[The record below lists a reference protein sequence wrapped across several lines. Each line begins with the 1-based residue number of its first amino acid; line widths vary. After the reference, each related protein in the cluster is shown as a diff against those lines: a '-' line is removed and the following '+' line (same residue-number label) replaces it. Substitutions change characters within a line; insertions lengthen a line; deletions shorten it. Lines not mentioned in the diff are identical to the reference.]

1 MAQSAGSYINL
12 ISVFVLS
19 FDSEYVQYMD
29 REDKKVYQEKDL
41 SDFETAMT
49 NDDSSQSFEGY
60 LDYMDRKNALL
71 AQSKLT
77 AEERVSLGEINK
89 RLADYSTLSKAQ
101 IESMQK
107 ETQEKIWSLN
117 TGMFDFNNDDL
128 TQQEVEQ
135 YKELFD
141 RANKNESV
149 LFQDVVTFDTKA
161 LIEAGLYN
169 PYSNEL
175 KREPLI
181 MAGRKMMN
189 VLYEKEKL
197 NGSTISVGEIHY
209 NTGHFHVHF
218 ATTEVEPT
226 REMIFVKENNRYERK
241 GQRSYETLEK
251 MKSTFA
257 NLIFDRSS
265 ELERLNDLRNGLR
278 NEIKTE
284 MATPKKESVL
294 LLKELKAQL
303 PENQSKWNSK
313 NLTPESRET
322 MNQLIDSLMK
332 DNGHFEEFK
341 QLVKEEDIFKKATY
355 GEGDPNKEKKSFYD
369 GRMYGTDGIYYR
381 LGNSILQELKKEND
395 SSQQDKH
402 FHRSSVSGQQN
413 PNKEIYNRMKQEYFM
428 RKDTNESRSP
438 PKRNPS
444 ERTKPFK
451 ESFKYRRSVT
461 NQVKHLERVTSNEF
475 DQFKNKVAFE
485 KLQREIEQAKMS
497 QESDLFN

>member
-1 MAQSAGSYINL
+1 MAQSADSYINL

-77 AEERVSLGEINK
+77 DEERVSLGEINK
-89 RLADYSTLSKAQ
+89 RLADYSNLSKAQ
-101 IESMQK
+101 IEIMQK

-117 TGMFDFNNDDL
+117 TGMFDFSNDDL
-128 TQQEVEQ
+128 TQNEVEQ

-149 LFQDVVTFDTKA
+149 LFQDVVSFDTKA
-161 LIEAGLYN
+161 LIEAGIYN

-226 REMIFVKENNRYERK
+226 REMIFVKEHNRYERK
-241 GQRSYETLEK
+241 GQRSDETLEK

-294 LLKELKAQL
+294 LLEELKAQL

-341 QLVKEEDIFKKATY
+341 QLAKEEDIFKKATY

-369 GRMYGTDGIYYR
+369 GRMYGPDGIYYR

-395 SSQQDKH
+395 SSQQDKP

-413 PNKEIYNRMKQEYFM
+413 PNKETYAKLKHDYFM

-451 ESFKYRRSVT
+451 ESFKYRRSAT

>member
-1 MAQSAGSYINL
+1 MTQFAGSYINL
-12 ISVFVLS
+12 MSGFVIS

-49 NDDSSQSFEGY
+49 NDDPSQSFEGY

-77 AEERVSLGEINK
+77 DEERVSLGEINK

-101 IESMQK
+101 IEIMQK

-149 LFQDVVTFDTKA
+149 LFQDVVSFDTKA
-161 LIEAGLYN
+161 LIEAGIYN

-226 REMIFVKENNRYERK
+226 REMIFVKEHNRYERK
-241 GQRSYETLEK
+241 GQRSDETLEK

-278 NEIKTE
+278 SEIKTE
-284 MATPKKESVL
+284 MAAPKKESVL
-294 LLKELKAQL
+294 LLEQLKAQL
-303 PENQSKWNSK
+303 PDNQNKWNSK
-313 NLTPESRET
+313 NLTAESRET

-341 QLVKEEDIFKKATY
+341 QLAKEEDIFKKATY
-355 GEGDPNKEKKSFYD
+355 GEGDPSKEKKSFYD
-369 GRMYGTDGIYYR
+369 GRMYGPDGIYYR

-395 SSQQDKH
+395 STSQRNS
-402 FHRSSVSGQQN
+402 FRSSSLSGQQN
-413 PNKEIYNRMKQEYFM
+413 PNKEIYNRMKQEYFIG
-428 RKDTNESRSP
+428 KETNESRSP
-438 PKRNPS
+438 PKQNPS

-451 ESFKYRRSVT
+451 ESFKSRRSVT

-485 KLQREIEQAKMS
+485 NLQREIEQAKMS

>member
-1 MAQSAGSYINL
+1 
-12 ISVFVLS
+12 
-19 FDSEYVQYMD
+19 MD

-77 AEERVSLGEINK
+77 DEERVSLGEINK

-101 IESMQK
+101 IEIMQK

-128 TQQEVEQ
+128 TQNEVEQ

-149 LFQDVVTFDTKA
+149 LFQDVVSFDTKA
-161 LIEAGLYN
+161 LIEAGIYN

-226 REMIFVKENNRYERK
+226 REMIFVKEHNRYERK
-241 GQRSYETLEK
+241 GQRSDETLEK

-294 LLKELKAQL
+294 LLEELKAQL

-341 QLVKEEDIFKKATY
+341 QLAKEEDIFKKATY

-369 GRMYGTDGIYYR
+369 GRMYGPDGIYYR

-395 SSQQDKH
+395 SSQQDKP

-413 PNKEIYNRMKQEYFM
+413 PNKETYAKLKHDYFM

-451 ESFKYRRSVT
+451 ESFKYRRSAT

>member
-12 ISVFVLS
+12 MSFFVLS

-49 NDDSSQSFEGY
+49 NDDPSQTFEGY

-77 AEERVSLGEINK
+77 DEERVSLGEINK
-89 RLADYSTLSKAQ
+89 RLADYSNLSKAQ
-101 IESMQK
+101 IEIMQK

-117 TGMFDFNNDDL
+117 TGMFDFSNDDL
-128 TQQEVEQ
+128 TQKEVEQ

-149 LFQDVVTFDTKA
+149 LFQDVVSFDTKA
-161 LIEAGLYN
+161 LIEAGIYN

-226 REMIFVKENNRYERK
+226 REMIFVKEDNRYERK

-257 NLIFDRSS
+257 NIIFDRSG

-284 MATPKKESVL
+284 MATPKNARGSASYCARQFL
-294 LLKELKAQL
+294 QL
-303 PENQSKWNSK
+303 PEIRRKYKRKWQLKQDYLEGYLKGLSQTFRK
-313 NLTPESRET
+313 QVLTNGYELALQVPEVVQAEVEKVGLVPGKDTSHTVRDREAFY
-322 MNQLIDSLMK
+322 SGYAEGVRFK
-332 DNGHFEEFK
+332 DK
-341 QLVKEEDIFKKATY
+341 D
-355 GEGDPNKEKKSFYD
+355 
-369 GRMYGTDGIYYR
+369 R
-381 LGNSILQELKKEND
+381 LG
-395 SSQQDKH
+395 
-402 FHRSSVSGQQN
+402 
-413 PNKEIYNRMKQEYFM
+413 
-428 RKDTNESRSP
+428 
-438 PKRNPS
+438 
-444 ERTKPFK
+444 
-451 ESFKYRRSVT
+451 
-461 NQVKHLERVTSNEF
+461 
-475 DQFKNKVAFE
+475 A
-485 KLQREIEQAKMS
+485 
-497 QESDLFN
+497 

>member
-1 MAQSAGSYINL
+1 MTQSAGSYINL
-12 ISVFVLS
+12 MSGFVIS
-19 FDSEYVQYMD
+19 FDSEYVKYMD

-49 NDDSSQSFEGY
+49 NDDPSQSFEGY

-77 AEERVSLGEINK
+77 DEERVSLGEINK

-101 IESMQK
+101 IEIMQK

-149 LFQDVVTFDTKA
+149 LFQDVVSFDTKA
-161 LIEAGLYN
+161 LIEAGIYN

-226 REMIFVKENNRYERK
+226 REMIFVKEHNRYERK
-241 GQRSYETLEK
+241 GQRSDETLGK

-294 LLKELKAQL
+294 LLEELKAQL

-341 QLVKEEDIFKKATY
+341 QLAKEEDIFKKATY
-355 GEGDPNKEKKSFYD
+355 GEPNKEKKSFYD
-369 GRMYGTDGIYYR
+369 GRMYGPDGIYYR

-395 SSQQDKH
+395 STSQRNS
-402 FHRSSVSGQQN
+402 FRPSSISGQQN
-413 PNKEIYNRMKQEYFM
+413 PNKEIYNRMKQEYF
-428 RKDTNESRSP
+428 KGKETNESRSP

>member
-12 ISVFVLS
+12 MSGFVIS

-49 NDDSSQSFEGY
+49 NDDPSQSFEGY

-101 IESMQK
+101 IEIMQK

-149 LFQDVVTFDTKA
+149 LFQDVVSFDTKA
-161 LIEAGLYN
+161 LIEAGIYN

-209 NTGHFHVHF
+209 NTGHFHV
-218 ATTEVEPT
+218 
-226 REMIFVKENNRYERK
+226 
-241 GQRSYETLEK
+241 SYT
-251 MKSTFA
+251 
-257 NLIFDRSS
+257 
-265 ELERLNDLRNGLR
+265 
-278 NEIKTE
+278 
-284 MATPKKESVL
+284 
-294 LLKELKAQL
+294 
-303 PENQSKWNSK
+303 
-313 NLTPESRET
+313 
-322 MNQLIDSLMK
+322 DS
-332 DNGHFEEFK
+332 
-341 QLVKEEDIFKKATY
+341 
-355 GEGDPNKEKKSFYD
+355 
-369 GRMYGTDGIYYR
+369 
-381 LGNSILQELKKEND
+381 
-395 SSQQDKH
+395 
-402 FHRSSVSGQQN
+402 
-413 PNKEIYNRMKQEYFM
+413 
-428 RKDTNESRSP
+428 
-438 PKRNPS
+438 
-444 ERTKPFK
+444 
-451 ESFKYRRSVT
+451 
-461 NQVKHLERVTSNEF
+461 
-475 DQFKNKVAFE
+475 
-485 KLQREIEQAKMS
+485 
-497 QESDLFN
+497 

>member
-12 ISVFVLS
+12 MSGFVIS

-29 REDKKVYQEKDL
+29 REDKKVYQEKDF

-49 NDDSSQSFEGY
+49 NDDPSQSFEGY

-71 AQSKLT
+71 AKSKLT

-101 IESMQK
+101 IEIMQK

-149 LFQDVVTFDTKA
+149 LFQDVVSFDTKA
-161 LIEAGLYN
+161 LIEAGIYN

-197 NGSTISVGEIHY
+197 NRSTISVGEIHY

-226 REMIFVKENNRYERK
+226 REMIFVKEHNRYERK
-241 GQRSYETLEK
+241 GQRSDETLEK

-278 NEIKTE
+278 SEIKTE
-284 MATPKKESVL
+284 MAAPKKESVL
-294 LLKELKAQL
+294 LLEELKAQL
-303 PENQSKWNSK
+303 PENISKWNSK
-313 NLTPESRET
+313 NLTSESRET

-341 QLVKEEDIFKKATY
+341 QLAKEEDIFKKAIY

-369 GRMYGTDGIYYR
+369 GRMYGPDGIYYR

-395 SSQQDKH
+395 STSQRNS
-402 FHRSSVSGQQN
+402 FRPSSLSGQQN
-413 PNKEIYNRMKQEYFM
+413 PNKEIYNKMKQEYFT
-428 RKDTNESRSP
+428 RKETNESRSP
-438 PKRNPS
+438 PKQNKRK
-444 ERTKPFK
+444 RIKPFK
-451 ESFKYRRSVT
+451 QAYKSLRAAT

>member
-1 MAQSAGSYINL
+1 
-12 ISVFVLS
+12 
-19 FDSEYVQYMD
+19 MD

-77 AEERVSLGEINK
+77 DEERVSLGEINK

-101 IESMQK
+101 IEIMQK

-128 TQQEVEQ
+128 TQNEVEQ

-149 LFQDVVTFDTKA
+149 LFQDVVSFDTKA
-161 LIEAGLYN
+161 LIEAGIYN

-226 REMIFVKENNRYERK
+226 REMIFVKEHNRYERK
-241 GQRSYETLEK
+241 GQRSDETLEK

-294 LLKELKAQL
+294 LLEELKAQL

-341 QLVKEEDIFKKATY
+341 QLAKEEDIFKKATY

-369 GRMYGTDGIYYR
+369 GRMYGPDGIYYR

-395 SSQQDKH
+395 SSQQDKP

-413 PNKEIYNRMKQEYFM
+413 PNKETYAKLKHDYFM

-451 ESFKYRRSVT
+451 ELFKYRRSAT

>member
-1 MAQSAGSYINL
+1 
-12 ISVFVLS
+12 
-19 FDSEYVQYMD
+19 MD

-77 AEERVSLGEINK
+77 DEERVSLGEINK

-101 IESMQK
+101 IEIMQK

-128 TQQEVEQ
+128 TQNEVEQ

-149 LFQDVVTFDTKA
+149 LFQDVVSFDTKA
-161 LIEAGLYN
+161 LIEAGIYN

-226 REMIFVKENNRYERK
+226 REMIFVKEHNRYERK
-241 GQRSYETLEK
+241 GQRSDETLEK

-294 LLKELKAQL
+294 LLEELKAQL

-322 MNQLIDSLMK
+322 MNQLIDSLME

-341 QLVKEEDIFKKATY
+341 QLAKEEDIFKKATY

-369 GRMYGTDGIYYR
+369 GRMYGPDGIYYR

-395 SSQQDKH
+395 SSQQDKP

-413 PNKEIYNRMKQEYFM
+413 PNKETYAKLKHDYFM

-451 ESFKYRRSVT
+451 ELFKYRRSAT

>member
-1 MAQSAGSYINL
+1 
-12 ISVFVLS
+12 
-19 FDSEYVQYMD
+19 
-29 REDKKVYQEKDL
+29 
-41 SDFETAMT
+41 
-49 NDDSSQSFEGY
+49 
-60 LDYMDRKNALL
+60 
-71 AQSKLT
+71 
-77 AEERVSLGEINK
+77 
-89 RLADYSTLSKAQ
+89 
-101 IESMQK
+101 
-107 ETQEKIWSLN
+107 
-117 TGMFDFNNDDL
+117 
-128 TQQEVEQ
+128 
-135 YKELFD
+135 
-141 RANKNESV
+141 
-149 LFQDVVTFDTKA
+149 
-161 LIEAGLYN
+161 LIEAGIYN

-226 REMIFVKENNRYERK
+226 REMIFVKEHNRYERK
-241 GQRSYETLEK
+241 GQRSDETLEK

-294 LLKELKAQL
+294 LLEELKAQL

-341 QLVKEEDIFKKATY
+341 QLAKEEDIFKKATY

-369 GRMYGTDGIYYR
+369 GRMYGPDGIYYR

-395 SSQQDKH
+395 SSQQDKP

-413 PNKEIYNRMKQEYFM
+413 PNKETYAKLKHDYFM

-451 ESFKYRRSVT
+451 ELFKYRRSAT

>member
-12 ISVFVLS
+12 MSGFVIS
-19 FDSEYVQYMD
+19 FDSEYVKYMD

-49 NDDSSQSFEGY
+49 NDDPSQSFEGY

-101 IESMQK
+101 IEIMQK

-149 LFQDVVTFDTKA
+149 LFQDVVSFDTKA
-161 LIEAGLYN
+161 LIEAGIYN

-226 REMIFVKENNRYERK
+226 REMIFVKEHNRYERK
-241 GQRSYETLEK
+241 GQRSDETLEK

-278 NEIKTE
+278 SEIKTE
-284 MATPKKESVL
+284 MAAPKKESVL
-294 LLKELKAQL
+294 LLEELKAQL

-313 NLTPESRET
+313 NLTSESRET
-322 MNQLIDSLMK
+322 MNQLIDCKRKMK
-332 DNGHFEEFK
+332 RYLAMTNNPCYNVF
-341 QLVKEEDIFKKATY
+341 
-355 GEGDPNKEKKSFYD
+355 
-369 GRMYGTDGIYYR
+369 
-381 LGNSILQELKKEND
+381 IL
-395 SSQQDKH
+395 
-402 FHRSSVSGQQN
+402 
-413 PNKEIYNRMKQEYFM
+413 
-428 RKDTNESRSP
+428 
-438 PKRNPS
+438 
-444 ERTKPFK
+444 
-451 ESFKYRRSVT
+451 
-461 NQVKHLERVTSNEF
+461 
-475 DQFKNKVAFE
+475 
-485 KLQREIEQAKMS
+485 
-497 QESDLFN
+497 

>member
-1 MAQSAGSYINL
+1 MTQSAGSYINL
-12 ISVFVLS
+12 MSGFVLS
-19 FDSEYVQYMD
+19 FDSEYVKYMD

-41 SDFETAMT
+41 SDFETTMT
-49 NDDSSQSFEGY
+49 NDDPSQSFEGY

-77 AEERVSLGEINK
+77 DEERVSLVEINK

-101 IESMQK
+101 IDAMQK

-117 TGMFDFNNDDL
+117 TGMFDFKNDDL
-128 TQQEVEQ
+128 TQKEVEQ
-135 YKELFD
+135 YKKLFD
-141 RANKNESV
+141 RANQNESV
-149 LFQDVVTFDTKA
+149 LFQDVVSFDTKA
-161 LIEAGLYN
+161 LIEAGIYN

-189 VLYEKEKL
+189 VLYEKENL

-218 ATTEVEPT
+218 ATTEVKPT
-226 REMIFVKENNRYERK
+226 REMIFVKEHNRYERK
-241 GQRSYETLEK
+241 GQRSDETLEK

-257 NLIFDRSS
+257 NLIFNRSS

-278 NEIKTE
+278 SEIKTE
-284 MATPKKESVL
+284 MAAPKKESVL
-294 LLKELKAQL
+294 LLEELKARL
-303 PENQSKWNSK
+303 PENQNKWNSK
-313 NLTPESRET
+313 NLTSESRET

-341 QLVKEEDIFKKATY
+341 QLAKEEDIFKKATY
-355 GEGDPNKEKKSFYD
+355 GEGDPNKDKKSFYD
-369 GRMYGTDGIYYR
+369 GRMHGPDGIYYR

-395 SSQQDKH
+395 SSQQDKV
-402 FHRSSVSGQQN
+402 FRPSSVSGKQDQ
-413 PNKEIYNRMKQEYFM
+413 NKETYAKLKQDYFK
-428 RKDTNESRSP
+428 RKDTNENRSP
-438 PKRNPS
+438 PEGKQGKRGM
-444 ERTKPFK
+444 PFK

-497 QESDLFN
+497 QDSDLFN

>member
-12 ISVFVLS
+12 MSGFVIS

-29 REDKKVYQEKDL
+29 REDKKVYQEKDF

-71 AQSKLT
+71 AKSKLT

-101 IESMQK
+101 IEIMQK

-149 LFQDVVTFDTKA
+149 LFQDVVSFDTKA
-161 LIEAGLYN
+161 LIEAGIYN

-197 NGSTISVGEIHY
+197 NRSTISVGEIHY

-226 REMIFVKENNRYERK
+226 REMIFVKEHNRYERK
-241 GQRSYETLEK
+241 GQRSDETLEK

-278 NEIKTE
+278 SEIKTE
-284 MATPKKESVL
+284 MAAPKKESVL
-294 LLKELKAQL
+294 LLEELKAQL
-303 PENQSKWNSK
+303 PENISKWNSK
-313 NLTPESRET
+313 NLTSESRET

-341 QLVKEEDIFKKATY
+341 QLAKEEDIFKKAIY

-369 GRMYGTDGIYYR
+369 GRMYGPDGIYYR

-395 SSQQDKH
+395 STSQRNS
-402 FHRSSVSGQQN
+402 FRPSSLSGQQN
-413 PNKEIYNRMKQEYFM
+413 PNKEIYNKMKQEYFT
-428 RKDTNESRSP
+428 RKETNESRSP
-438 PKRNPS
+438 PKQNKRK
-444 ERTKPFK
+444 RIKPFK
-451 ESFKYRRSVT
+451 QAYKSLRAAT

>member
-12 ISVFVLS
+12 MSGFVIS
-19 FDSEYVQYMD
+19 FDSEYVKYMD

-49 NDDSSQSFEGY
+49 NDDPSQSFEGY

-101 IESMQK
+101 IEIMQK

-128 TQQEVEQ
+128 TQNEVEQ
-135 YKELFD
+135 YKDLFD

-149 LFQDVVTFDTKA
+149 LFQDVVSFDTKA
-161 LIEAGLYN
+161 LIEAGIYN

-226 REMIFVKENNRYERK
+226 REIVFVKEHNRYERK
-241 GQRSYETLEK
+241 GQRSDETLEK

-257 NLIFDRSS
+257 NIIFDRSS

-284 MATPKKESVL
+284 MATPKNESVL
-294 LLKELKAQL
+294 LIEELKAQL
-303 PENQSKWNSK
+303 PKNQSKWNSK
-313 NLTPESRET
+313 NLTSESRET

-341 QLVKEEDIFKKATY
+341 QLAKEEDILKKATY
-355 GEGDPNKEKKSFYD
+355 GVGDPNKDKKSFYD
-369 GRMYGTDGIYYR
+369 GRMYGPDGIYYR
-381 LGNSILQELKKEND
+381 LGNSVLQELKKEND
-395 SSQQDKH
+395 SSQQDKP
-402 FHRSSVSGQQN
+402 FRLSSVSGKQSE
-413 PNKEIYNRMKQEYFM
+413 NKEIYDKLKNDYYM
-428 RKDTNESRSP
+428 RKETNESRSP
-438 PKRNPS
+438 PKRYSS
-444 ERTKPFK
+444 ERTKPFE

-475 DQFKNKVAFE
+475 NQFKNKVAFE

-497 QESDLFN
+497 QESNLFS

>member
-1 MAQSAGSYINL
+1 
-12 ISVFVLS
+12 
-19 FDSEYVQYMD
+19 
-29 REDKKVYQEKDL
+29 
-41 SDFETAMT
+41 
-49 NDDSSQSFEGY
+49 
-60 LDYMDRKNALL
+60 
-71 AQSKLT
+71 
-77 AEERVSLGEINK
+77 
-89 RLADYSTLSKAQ
+89 
-101 IESMQK
+101 
-107 ETQEKIWSLN
+107 
-117 TGMFDFNNDDL
+117 MFDFNNDDL
-128 TQQEVEQ
+128 TQNEVEQ

-149 LFQDVVTFDTKA
+149 LFQDVVSFDTKA
-161 LIEAGLYN
+161 LIEAGIYN

-226 REMIFVKENNRYERK
+226 REMIFVKEHNRYERK
-241 GQRSYETLEK
+241 GQRSDETLEK

-294 LLKELKAQL
+294 LLEELKAQL

-341 QLVKEEDIFKKATY
+341 QLAKEEDIFKKATY

-369 GRMYGTDGIYYR
+369 GRMYGPDGIYYR

-395 SSQQDKH
+395 SSQQDKP

-413 PNKEIYNRMKQEYFM
+413 PNKETYAKLKHDYFM

-451 ESFKYRRSVT
+451 ELFKYRRSAT

>member
-12 ISVFVLS
+12 MSGFVIS

-29 REDKKVYQEKDL
+29 REDKKVYQEKDF

-49 NDDSSQSFEGY
+49 NDNPSQSFEGY

-71 AQSKLT
+71 AKSKLT

-101 IESMQK
+101 IEIMQK

-149 LFQDVVTFDTKA
+149 LFQDVVSFDTKA
-161 LIEAGLYN
+161 LIEAGIYN

-197 NGSTISVGEIHY
+197 NRSTISVGEIHY

-226 REMIFVKENNRYERK
+226 REMIFVKEHNRYERK
-241 GQRSYETLEK
+241 GQRSDETLEK

-278 NEIKTE
+278 SEIKTE
-284 MATPKKESVL
+284 MAAPKKESVL
-294 LLKELKAQL
+294 LLEELKAQL
-303 PENQSKWNSK
+303 PENISKWNSK
-313 NLTPESRET
+313 NLTSESRET

-341 QLVKEEDIFKKATY
+341 QLAKEEDIFKKAIY

-369 GRMYGTDGIYYR
+369 GRMYGPDGIYYR

-395 SSQQDKH
+395 STSQRNS
-402 FHRSSVSGQQN
+402 FRPSSLSGQQN
-413 PNKEIYNRMKQEYFM
+413 PNKEIYNKMKQEYFT
-428 RKDTNESRSP
+428 RKETNESRSP
-438 PKRNPS
+438 PKQNKRK
-444 ERTKPFK
+444 RIKPFK
-451 ESFKYRRSVT
+451 QAYKSLRAAT